1 MVYIPYPRTDLDNN
15 QELIKWRAK
24 SPKIKGDWKS
34 LKEYLANSARINPN
48 DNPITKCWYS
58 ELPQGDNYALDV
70 EHFRPKN
77 SAVPL
82 TQKQIKQ
89 IEKLA
94 GVSFEQE
101 NTSGSY
107 SWLEFDYRNYRIV
120 TALTNRGGA
129 KHIYFPVVK
138 GTKRLQN
145 IQLPWKT
152 AEYPFLLDPTNPFD
166 AKLLFVKPDGTMSP
180 LSPKIGLTAQEFSNL
195 SNSWHSDGFNYIR
208 AYATIVLYRLNDTV
222 FIQGRKEVY
231 NRVKDEMINLT
242 LLLEENPNSQVLTRI
257 VTNITKMILPSAPF
271 SLAAKSALLAF
282 EPTNTNSTIATQ
294 TRNIAQKIL
303 AKVEQEV
310 KSINTDWDKP

>member
-24 SPKIKGDWKS
+24 SPKNEGDWKS
-34 LKEYLANSARINPN
+34 LKEYLVNSARINPN
-48 DNPITKCWYS
+48 DHPITKCWYS

-82 TQKQIKQ
+82 MQKQIEQ

-94 GVSFEQE
+94 EVPFEQE

-145 IQLPWKT
+145 TQLPWKT
-152 AEYPFLLDPTNPFD
+152 AEYPFLLDPVNPLD

-208 AYATIVLYRLNDTV
+208 AYTTIILYRLNETV

-231 NRVKDEMINLT
+231 DRVKDEMTNLT
-242 LLLEENPNSQVLTRI
+242 LLLEENPNSQVLARI
-257 VTNITKMILPSAPF
+257 VTNITKMIFPSAPF

-282 EPTNTNSTIATQ
+282 EPTNTNNTIATQ
-294 TRNIAQKIL
+294 TRNIAQKY
-303 AKVEQEV
+303 
-310 KSINTDWDKP
+310 